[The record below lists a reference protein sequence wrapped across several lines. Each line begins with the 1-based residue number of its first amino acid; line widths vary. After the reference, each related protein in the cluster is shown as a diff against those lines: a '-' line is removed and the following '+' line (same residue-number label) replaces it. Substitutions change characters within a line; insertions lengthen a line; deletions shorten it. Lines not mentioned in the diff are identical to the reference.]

1 MSKPLDGITVL
12 DLTRVL
18 SGPYCT
24 MQLADMG
31 AEVLKVEIPGKGDDT
46 RYFGPPFQ
54 NGESAYFVSINRNKK
69 SITLNLK
76 HEKGKEILQRLIH
89 KVDILV
95 ENFRPGT
102 MEGLGFGYE
111 ALSRLNPRLIY
122 CAISGF
128 GHTGP
133 DRLRPGYDLVVQ
145 GEGGVM
151 SLTGEPDGPPYK
163 VGVSF
168 ADIVAGMNATQ
179 GILLALLARGKTGKG
194 QKVDISM
201 LDCQVSLLTYQAG
214 IYFFT
219 GQSPNRM
226 GNLHPTLAPYETF
239 KCKGDEYINVAVG
252 NDSLWEKFCQVLDLE
267 LLRTDERFV
276 TNQKRVENHGA
287 LRQALDPI
295 FAQKDRQEWLTLL
308 QKAGIPCGSIK
319 NVAEVC
325 SDPQVLAREMVVEIE
340 HPKIGKTKVA
350 GVPIKLSETPGA
362 VMTPPPLLGE
372 HTEAVLTGMLG
383 FSAEEIA
390 VLRTEKVI

>member
-1 MSKPLDGITVL
+1 MPKPLEGIVVL

-31 AEVLKVEIPGKGDDT
+31 AEVLKIEMPGRGDDT
-46 RYFGPPFQ
+46 RHFGPPFR
-54 NGESAYFVSINRNKK
+54 NGESAYFLSINRNKK

-76 HEKGKEILQRLIH
+76 SEKGKAILRRLIPQA
-89 KVDILV
+89 DILV

-102 MEGLGFGYE
+102 LDNLGFGYE
-111 ALSRLNPRLIY
+111 TLSTLNPRLIY

-168 ADIVAGMNATQ
+168 ADIVAGMVAVQ
-179 GILLALLARGKTGKG
+179 GILLALLAREKSGKG

-219 GQSPNRM
+219 GQSPFRM

-239 KCKGDEYINVAVG
+239 KCQDEYINVAVG
-252 NDSLWEKFCQVLDLE
+252 NDSLWARFCQVIDLPH
-267 LLRTDERFV
+267 LQNDARFV
-276 TNQKRVENHGA
+276 TNEERVKNHAA
-287 LRQALDPI
+287 LKEILDRV
-295 FAQKDRQEWLTLL
+295 FAQKTRQEWLTLL
-308 QKAGIPCGSIK
+308 QEAGIPCGAIK
-319 NVAEVC
+319 TVAEVC
-325 SDPQVLAREMVVEIE
+325 NDPQVLAREMVVEIE
-340 HPKIGKTKVA
+340 HPTVGKTKVP
-350 GVPIKLSETPGA
+350 GVPVKLSDTPGG
-362 VMTPPPLLGE
+362 VETPPPLLGE
-372 HTEAVLTGMLG
+372 HTEEVLSRMLG
-383 FSAEEIA
+383 LQADEIA
-390 VLRTEKVI
+390 ALREEKVI

>member
-1 MSKPLDGITVL
+1 MSRPLDGITVL

-46 RYFGPPFQ
+46 RHFGPPFQ

-76 HEKGKEILQRLIH
+76 HEKGKEILQRLIQ

-111 ALSRLNPRLIY
+111 ILSRLNPRLIY

-239 KCKGDEYINVAVG
+239 KCKGEEYINVAVG

-287 LRQALDPI
+287 LRQALDPV

-372 HTEAVLTGMLG
+372 HTEAVLTSMLG

-390 VLRTEKVI
+390 ALRTEKVI